1 MIEVDINLRG
11 CTRRASLFGAV
22 KLLNVTPRKEERERV
37 PRQEERETRNISST
51 SSRNCQ
57 EFRHMTLRA
66 DPLDCATE
74 QSRDGFSERLGAP
87 RRASLFGAVKLL
99 NVTPRKEER
108 ERVPRKE
115 ERETVSG

>member
-1 MIEVDINLRG
+1 
-11 CTRRASLFGAV
+11 
-22 KLLNVTPRKEERERV
+22 
-37 PRQEERETRNISST
+37 
-51 SSRNCQ
+51 
-57 EFRHMTLRA
+57 MTLRA
-66 DPLDCATE
+66 APLDCATE

-115 ERETVSG
+115 ERKTRNIGRESQISRGITTALGCGGARRLTLGPCFSVRLFTARRGEPGHRRGEYTPKNFEWFK